1 MKNFEYRKV
10 STLEE
15 AFHLLARHQERARIL
30 AGGTDLLVKMRHK
43 ILAPELLIDL
53 KGIPGLAEIRFDSAN
68 GLRLGALVSIHALET
83 SPLVKEKFGIIAQ
96 SASSLGSYQIRTR
109 ATLGGNLGNASPAA
123 DMVPGLISL
132 TAKAKIAGRNGER
145 LIPLEE
151 LFAGPGKT
159 RLQCGEILTE
169 VQIPTPP
176 AATGFH
182 YAKHSIRKAM
192 DLAVV
197 GVAVALSIIPGKD
210 LCSEAKIAL
219 GAVSPI
225 PMRAS
230 KAEDFLRGQK
240 VDEISISRA
249 AFLAAEEARPVSDI
263 RASSEYRKE
272 MVRVLTQRTLH
283 QVWKTLGGGRTIR

>member
-15 AFHLLARHQERARIL
+15 AFLLLEKHQERAIIL

-53 KGIPGLAEIRFDSAN
+53 KGIPGLDEIRFDSVN
-68 GLRLGALVSIHALET
+68 VLHLGALTSIHALET
-83 SPLVKEKFGIIAQ
+83 SPLIKEKFGIIAQ
-96 SASSLGSYQIRTR
+96 SASSLASYQIRTR
-109 ATLGGNLGNASPAA
+109 ATLGGNLCNASPAA
-123 DMVPGLISL
+123 DMIPGLISL
-132 TAKAKIAGRNGER
+132 AAQAKITGQNGER
-145 LIPLEE
+145 LIPLED
-151 LFAGPGKT
+151 FFVGPGKT
-159 RLQCGEILTE
+159 RLQRGEILTE
-169 VQIPTPP
+169 VQIPNPP
-176 AATGFH
+176 ASTGFH

-197 GVAVALSIIPGKD
+197 GVAVVISIIPGKD
-210 LCSEAKIAL
+210 VCSGVKIAL
-219 GAVSPI
+219 GAVGPK

-240 VDEISISRA
+240 VDESVISRA

-263 RASSEYRKE
+263 RASGEYRKE
-272 MVRVLTQRTLH
+272 MVRVVTERALKQAWTNL
-283 QVWKTLGGGRTIR
+283 WEGRNPS